1 MSSALARDILDLT
14 LEHLFLVSVAMGI
27 AAALAIPAGILLTR
41 RTFLQRWVLG
51 FANVMQTVPSLA
63 LFGFLIPLPFLGGIG
78 KHTAIVALVLYAL
91 LPILRN
97 TLTGI
102 LSVDPAVR
110 ESAHRHGHDGT
121 AAALGG
127 RTPAGDQDDSGRPA
141 DRDRDDDRDGD
152 NCRGHWRR
160 WARCVY
166 FSRPGIRRYD
176 AAAGRCGSG
185 CLDRS
190 GGRSRTRM
198 GRTQIVA
205 CVIVGLWAA
214 GLVGCTREHPI
225 TVGSKN
231 FTEQVVLGEIIA
243 QHLEYRLGHSR

>member
-1 MSSALARDILDLT
+1 MSFALARDILDLT
-14 LEHLFLVSVAMGI
+14 LEHLFLVSLSLAL

-110 ESAHRHGHDGT
+110 ESAIAMGMTGRQLLWEVELPLATRTILAGLRIATVTTIGT
-121 AAALGG
+121 ATIAAAIGGGGLGVFIFRGLASVDTTLLLAGAVPAALI
-127 RTPAGDQDDSGRPA
+127 AVAA
-141 DRDRDDDRDGD
+141 DR
-152 NCRGHWRR
+152 
-160 WARCVY
+160 
-166 FSRPGIRRYD
+166 
-176 AAAGRCGSG
+176 
-185 CLDRS
+185 
-190 GGRSRTRM
+190 
-198 GRTQIVA
+198 
-205 CVIVGLWAA
+205 GLEW
-214 GLVGCTREHPI
+214 VEHKLSP
-225 TVGSKN
+225 V
-231 FTEQVVLGEIIA
+231 
-243 QHLEYRLGHSR
+243 

>member
-14 LEHLFLVSVAMGI
+14 LEHLFLVSLSMAI
-27 AAALAIPAGILLTR
+27 AAAVAIPAGILLTR

-110 ESAHRHGHDGT
+110 ESAIAMGMTGRQLLWEVELPLATRTILAGLRIATVTTIGT
-121 AAALGG
+121 ATIAAAIGGGGLGVFIFRGLASVDTTLLLAGAVPAALI
-127 RTPAGDQDDSGRPA
+127 AVAA
-141 DRDRDDDRDGD
+141 DR
-152 NCRGHWRR
+152 
-160 WARCVY
+160 
-166 FSRPGIRRYD
+166 
-176 AAAGRCGSG
+176 
-185 CLDRS
+185 
-190 GGRSRTRM
+190 
-198 GRTQIVA
+198 
-205 CVIVGLWAA
+205 GLEWI
-214 GLVGCTREHPI
+214 EHKLSP
-225 TVGSKN
+225 V
-231 FTEQVVLGEIIA
+231 
-243 QHLEYRLGHSR
+243 